1 MDQSA
6 APLPGFRIFQ
16 SEFFWLSLFDWHAKV
31 GGAMF
36 VRKVGPLNLWTNLNL
51 LINDILS

>member
-6 APLPGFRIFQ
+6 APFPGFRIFQ

-36 VRKVGPLNLWTNLNL
+36 VRKVGPLNLWTNL
-51 LINDILS
+51 IDSIDK